1 MHTVTSAK
9 KGKGGG
15 GLCMTKTDGTPHMLR
30 GTRAFSPPKSPS
42 LLTGGP
48 APLLRP
54 LTVALVEAQRLR
66 PMGLRRRRRRR
77 LAREGR
83 RRAGDGRRRPRRRRL
98 RSPGELAAREAA
110 PPLAAA
116 AAAVRLEQQTVRSA
130 APPPVPAAAAARGSG
145 VGDARHLHPSGGR
158 ELRGSRLFLLLRRE
172 APAAPSERVISARQR
187 AHEPGPPLQRSRAAS
202 GPGGHL
208 ARGRGRVAMA
218 AAAGLLRLSSRR
230 PSRPE

>member
-1 MHTVTSAK
+1 
-9 KGKGGG
+9 
-15 GLCMTKTDGTPHMLR
+15 MLR

-66 PMGLRRRRRRR
+66 PMGLRRRRRR

-110 PPLAAA
+110 PPLAD
-116 AAAVRLEQQTVRSA
+116 AVRLEQQTVRSA

-218 AAAGLLRLSSRR
+218 AAAGLLRLSSPR